1 MRMYKQFFG
10 YDSDERAIR
19 VFNRWYNIGAGAADD
34 IHVYTDSETVYV
46 YSENNGLGYAS
57 LEIFDRDTTEQQNE
71 VFLDSGSSEDDVAW
85 LLRVSR
91 VPSKIRFLMQWCD

>member
-1 MRMYKQFFG
+1 MRMYKQFFD
-10 YDSDERAIR
+10 YDRYDRTITL
-19 VFNRWYNIGAGAADD
+19 FKKCYNIGAGAADD

-71 VFLDSGSSEDDVAW
+71 VFLDSGSSEDDIAW
-85 LLRVSR
+85 LINTSR
-91 VPSKIRFLMQWCD
+91 VPSKIRFLMQWCE